1 MWKYSWKTSGVYKE
15 KNGGSS
21 DKSKKKKKRINKVV
35 VINVYLALFRKSF
48 KRLKAVI

>member
-1 MWKYSWKTSGVYKE
+1 MECIRRKMEVVQTKV
-15 KNGGSS
+15 
-21 DKSKKKKKRINKVV
+21 KKKKKRINKVV

>member
-1 MWKYSWKTSGVYKE
+1 MYKE